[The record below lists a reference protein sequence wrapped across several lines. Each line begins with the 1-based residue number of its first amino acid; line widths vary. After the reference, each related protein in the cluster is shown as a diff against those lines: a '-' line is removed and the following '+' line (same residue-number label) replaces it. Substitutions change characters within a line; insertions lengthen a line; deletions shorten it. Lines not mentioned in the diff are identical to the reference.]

1 MFLTTSRIA
10 LAVVAMTL
18 TLASGT
24 ASAADTP
31 ISAPEATNATRT
43 APSSSSDAPAPLPPI
58 VQFSHSSSGWSANIS
73 FADPVTE
80 IQWSLSENGPFE
92 STGFLPTYDPQTR
105 RPMANPAIE
114 VDGNP
119 PAIYVRYADTQGAWV
134 GPFAVAFNPR
144 AELERFYRQILETTT
159 GSWLAFRHD
168 APELLYFSHISSYR
182 CAIRE
187 FRIGID
193 KPTPDRLVEQAPCS
207 MRDPAATPDDFDT
220 TVKISP
226 AVAFVS
232 AQIVYRDGSVSK
244 VKLYRRPDFS
254 R

>member
-1 MFLTTSRIA
+1 MPLTKTRAGAAA
-10 LAVVAMTL
+10 LAL
-18 TLASGT
+18 LLAIPLAAAAQDRST
-24 ASAADTP
+24 APASSLP
-31 ISAPEATNATRT
+31 SAPTGSRGPLG
-43 APSSSSDAPAPLPPI
+43 APQPPI
-58 VQFSHSSSGWSANIS
+58 GSFTHSNAGWSANFS

-80 IQWSLSENGPFE
+80 IQWSLAPDGPFE
-92 STGFLPTYDPQTR
+92 STGFLQLYDPQTR

-114 VDGNP
+114 VDANV
-119 PAIYVRYADTQGAWV
+119 PAIYVRYADTQGAWI
-134 GPFAVAFNPR
+134 GPFAVAFDPQ
-144 AELERFYRQILETTT
+144 AEIQRFYRSILETTS

-193 KPTPDRLVEQAPCS
+193 KPTPDRVVEQAPCN

-220 TVKISP
+220 TVTISP

-244 VKLYRRPDFS
+244 VKLYRRPNF
-254 R
+254 